1 MKKEKKILLLVGGIS
16 PEREVSKSSGEN
28 VYNALVKLGYDVTVV
43 DPAYGD
49 NQPKEN
55 RLFFESTD
63 YSLISRENYIK
74 AINLPEFDNVDL
86 VFNSLHGKYG
96 EDGTIQSL
104 LELKKIKYTGSGVL
118 ASSLTMDKCAS
129 KILFQHFD
137 VSTPKWFFV
146 SEDYVNMTEIKEKI
160 KDSILYPCVIKPND
174 QGSTIGLS
182 ICHKEEEIEAAVKL
196 ALQFSSKALIEEFIE
211 GFELTV
217 GVLDSLVLPP
227 LEIKPK
233 KDCYDYECKY
243 TDGMSEYEVPAQFP
257 VEVLDNLKNQ
267 AKLAFDA
274 LGCTS
279 YARIDFR
286 VNRKH
291 QIYCLEANT
300 LPGMTSHSLLPKMAF
315 AAGISFEEL
324 IEKII
329 TYSLK

>member
-1 MKKEKKILLLVGGIS
+1 MKKENILLLVGGIS

-28 VYNALVKLGYDVTVV
+28 VYNALLKLDYNVTII
-43 DPAYGD
+43 DPAYGE
-49 NQPKEN
+49 NQPKDN
-55 RLFFESTD
+55 LQFFCD
-63 YSLISRENYIK
+63 KDFAPISRENYIK
-74 AINLPEFDNVDL
+74 AINLPAFENTDL

-104 LELKKIKYTGSGVL
+104 LELKNIKYTGSGVL
-118 ASSLTMDKCAS
+118 SSSLTMDKCAS

-146 SEDYVNMTEIKEKI
+146 SEDSVDFNEIKETI
-160 KDSILYPCVIKPND
+160 KTNLLYPCVIKPND

-182 ICHKEEEIEAAVKL
+182 ICHNQDEVIPAIKL

-217 GVLDSLVLPP
+217 GVLDNIVLPP

-243 TDGMSEYEVPAQFP
+243 TDGMSEYVVPANFP
-257 VEVLDNLKNQ
+257 EEVLNNLKEQ

-274 LGCTS
+274 LGCSS

-291 QIYCLEANT
+291 QIFCLEANT
-300 LPGMTSHSLLPKMAF
+300 LPGMTSHSLLPKMAM
-315 AAGISFEEL
+315 AAGISFEKL

-329 TYSLK
+329 IYALK